1 MWSQQGLTVEEL
13 AEVWLWMT
21 AHVPLRPTEKGA
33 AIGTAQELQ
42 SSDVLT
48 RTASIRLDQD
58 PRFLKAWERHGRSSL
73 LRSDLFNDRLPN
85 VDHSDDEQ
93 HRYGHYGKDEPRTL
107 NAGAAHVLGVRGA
120 FPVTR
125 IRFE

>member
-73 LRSDLFNDRLPN
+73 PRSDLFNDR
-85 VDHSDDEQ
+85 VGSCI
-93 HRYGHYGKDEPRTL
+93 T
-107 NAGAAHVLGVRGA
+107 AAFIVMRAPKQVLSNFSTIIGGQS
-120 FPVTR
+120 
-125 IRFE
+125 